1 MPYSNYREYRKAW
14 NSAYKVT
21 PKIPLN
27 IDIELSAVCNLK
39 CPFCPTT
46 QSNYKKPKNKFFPVI
61 LLTKIFN
68 EVLKLGIPAI
78 KFNWMGEPTLHPDF
92 NYILEFSN
100 VLRCYDILINTNGN
114 YPPRKNI
121 GLLNAT
127 KVFFS
132 LDSMNE
138 TTYQKMRKG
147 GELRRVLFN
156 IESLL
161 GGGHKNIY
169 ARRVI
174 TNDNKDEDFKH
185 YVEGYFDGKVEV
197 SEHYVFDRTETTEEH
212 IYQHKNLKRQY
223 CGYPSQRLVIDTE
236 GNVFPCCVDFHKTM
250 CLGSIEIDSLLDI
263 WNSIKLKTIRD
274 LLKDGYFPTHTC
286 QNCTSWVAYKHP
298 YSENM
303 KDKEIWAHTMKE
315 ISSVI

>member
-1 MPYSNYREYRKAW
+1 MAARFFNQCRSKGVQGSNTDFLLCA
-14 NSAYKVT
+14 
-21 PKIPLN
+21 
-27 IDIELSAVCNLK
+27 LSARHDLA
-39 CPFCPTT
+39 
-46 QSNYKKPKNKFFPVI
+46 
-61 LLTKIFN
+61 IFT
-68 EVLKLGIPAI
+68 I
-78 KFNWMGEPTLHPDF
+78 
-92 NYILEFSN
+92 
-100 VLRCYDILINTNGN
+100 
-114 YPPRKNI
+114 
-121 GLLNAT
+121 
-127 KVFFS
+127 
-132 LDSMNE
+132 
-138 TTYQKMRKG
+138 
-147 GELRRVLFN
+147 
-156 IESLL
+156 
-161 GGGHKNIY
+161 
-169 ARRVI
+169 
-174 TNDNKDEDFKH
+174 DEDFKH

-250 CLGSIEIDSLLDI
+250 CLGNIEIDSLLDI